1 MQNEVVSFLKM
12 FGPFSLEKAWKSI
25 FFINFAKNIINYVC
39 RKEKRDIQVY

>member
-12 FGPFSLEKAWKSI
+12 FGPFSLEKGMEIDI
-25 FFINFAKNIINYVC
+25 FHYFCKNKINYVC